1 MSSASFVAAFQRFTA
16 RRGRPSRV
24 FSDNST
30 NQVGG
35 ERERREEL
43 EKWSNGVVDIYM
55 ADLRIDLNF
64 NPPPASHR
72 GDATERSIRSIRKVL
87 LAAVG
92 TQLLTD
98 EQLQTVMCE
107 VERVV
112 NSRPLTYTSD
122 DPRDCE
128 VLTAAKLLMLDDNQQ
143 QTYCAQLQH
152 GWPNA
157 SRLSS

>member
-1 MSSASFVAAFQRFTA
+1 MSSESFVAAFQRFTA

-24 FSDNST
+24 FSGNST

-43 EKWSNGVVDIYM
+43 EKWSNGVVDTYM

-72 GDATERSIRSIRKVL
+72 RGATERSIRSIRKVL

-98 EQLQTVMCE
+98 EQLQTVTCE
-107 VERVV
+107 ADAR
-112 NSRPLTYTSD
+112 
-122 DPRDCE
+122 
-128 VLTAAKLLMLDDNQQ
+128 
-143 QTYCAQLQH
+143 
-152 GWPNA
+152 
-157 SRLSS
+157 